1 MNKKIISILFAFI
14 LCLCMAV
21 PAFAVENSTGVSTD
35 VGFANEYSR
44 VLDYAGVIPQEE
56 DDKLVEQFDEIA
68 NRQKVDIVICFT
80 NGLDG
85 MKTSQYAKN
94 LYEKNNY
101 GYGENKDGIILVVSF
116 ENRDWYIATRGYAIQ
131 AFTDSGIQ
139 YIGNQIKD
147 DLSNKNYYAAA
158 EYYAQICDE
167 FITKA
172 KNGNAYDE
180 NLGAVDNTSTGS
192 VTPPP
197 MWILISIGAGLLVAL
212 IAVGSMKRKLK
223 TVRRQAAA
231 SNYLKNGSLNITESN
246 DIFLYSNVSRTAKPK
261 DNDNDGG
268 SSTHTSDSGNTYGG
282 GGGTF

>member
-21 PAFAVENSTGVSTD
+21 PAFAVENTD
-35 VGFANEYSR
+35 TSGFADEYSR
-44 VLDYAGVIPQEE
+44 VLDYAGVVTQEE

-85 MKTSQYAKN
+85 MTTSQYAEN

-101 GYGENKDGIILVVSF
+101 GYGENKDGVILVVSF

-158 EYYAQICDE
+158 E
-167 FITKA
+167 
-172 KNGNAYDE
+172 
-180 NLGAVDNTSTGS
+180 
-192 VTPPP
+192 
-197 MWILISIGAGLLVAL
+197 
-212 IAVGSMKRKLK
+212 
-223 TVRRQAAA
+223 
-231 SNYLKNGSLNITESN
+231 
-246 DIFLYSNVSRTAKPK
+246 
-261 DNDNDGG
+261 
-268 SSTHTSDSGNTYGG
+268 
-282 GGGTF
+282 